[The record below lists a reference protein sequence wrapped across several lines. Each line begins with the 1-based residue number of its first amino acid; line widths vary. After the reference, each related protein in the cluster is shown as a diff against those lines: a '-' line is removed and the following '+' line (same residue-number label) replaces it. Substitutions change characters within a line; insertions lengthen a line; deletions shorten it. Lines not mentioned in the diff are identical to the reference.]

1 MTKTIRCRR
10 RVWFDDHIC
19 RTITETIT
27 LQNCRQYGGTM
38 AGYTADGE
46 RLIISA
52 ADVLEVIA

>member
-1 MTKTIRCRR
+1 MTKTIKCRL
-10 RVWFDDHIC
+10 RVWLDDHIC
-19 RTITETIT
+19 RTITKTIT
-27 LQNCRQYGGTM
+27 LQNCRQYGGTL